1 MRARSAG
8 FSLFELVVYILSVAI
23 IYALASNRFAE
34 FPGQAE
40 RANFLA
46 VTTQIQSAVNLE
58 MIVGMG
64 LGRISSAESLVGA
77 NPMELLLEP
86 PSNYLGAFAGLDQTT
101 VSRRA
106 WYFDQDRSE
115 LVYLVNDTTD
125 VFIVPDGQEIPTDE
139 IRFSLVADYSE
150 LDRESGLPAG
160 FIEQGAEQA
169 QDTVLRF
176 DGIVMRPVIP
186 FRWGRETLEA
196 AGQNSAGV

>member
-1 MRARSAG
+1 M
-8 FSLFELVVYILSVAI
+8 VAI

-64 LGRISSAESLVGA
+64 FGRISSAESLVGA

-86 PSNYLGAFAGLDQTT
+86 PSNYLGAFSGLDVST

-106 WYFDQDRSE
+106 WYFDRDSSE
-115 LVYLVNDTTD
+115 LVYLVNDNTD
-125 VFIVPDGQEIPTDE
+125 VFIVLSGLEVPADE

-150 LDRESGLPAG
+150 LDRDSGLPIA
-160 FIEQGAEQA
+160 IVDQMAEQGQ
-169 QDTVLRF
+169 QHDTVIRF
-176 DGIVMRPVIP
+176 DGIVMRPVFP
-186 FRWGRETLEA
+186 FRWGAEWLEL
-196 AGQNSAGV
+196 AGIARTGP

>member
-58 MIVGMG
+58 MIVGVG

-125 VFIVPDGQEIPTDE
+125 VFIVPDGLEIPTDE
-139 IRFSLVADYSE
+139 IRFSLVANYSE

-176 DGIVMRPVIP
+176 NGILMRPVIP
-186 FRWGRETLEA
+186 FRWGKGNLEA